1 MDVRL
6 TDLKNFIE
14 ASSCITM
21 GQAAT
26 KLEIS
31 QPALS
36 ESLKRLETDIGAI
49 LFFRSRS
56 GIKLTATGRLFL
68 EKAKTVTSSLKN
80 LNLRAES
87 DQVFAGRSIVI
98 GCHPT
103 VASYSLPKTLSY
115 LKQEASDFKVE
126 LRHDLSRNIQSA
138 VQSGVIDVGLV
149 INPVSVPDLVIKRLA
164 FDYVSIWTA
173 NRSKPFDTII
183 CDSDLF
189 QTQSILKKW
198 KERPQKLISTTQ
210 LDLIARL
217 AYEHIGY
224 GIIPDRAVQLSGLK
238 LYKLENSP
246 SYKDEICLIY
256 RPEFGKQE
264 FENITIEALKQSFIS

>member
-1 MDVRL
+1 MDIRL

-14 ASSCITM
+14 TATCPTL

-49 LFFRSRS
+49 LFFRSRT
-56 GIKLTATGRLFL
+56 GIKLTASGRLFL
-68 EKAKTVTSSLKN
+68 ERAKNVASSLNN
-80 LNLRAES
+80 LNLNKGDES
-87 DQVFAGRSIVI
+87 IFCGRSLVI
-98 GCHPT
+98 GCHST
-103 VASYSLPKTLSY
+103 VASFTLPKALAF
-115 LKQEASDFKVE
+115 LKDKAPDFKVD
-126 LRHDLSRNIQSA
+126 LRHDLSRSIQAS
-138 VQSGVIDVGLV
+138 VQSGAVDVGIV
-149 INPVSVPDLVIKRLA
+149 INPVIVPDLVIKRLG
-164 FDYVSIWTA
+164 FDHVYVWTA
-173 NRSKPFDTII
+173 NKNKTFDTVI

-198 KERPQKLISTTQ
+198 KNKPERLISTSH

-217 AYEHIGY
+217 VNEDLGY
-224 GIIPDRAVQLSGLK
+224 GIIPERAVELSGRR
-238 LYKLENSP
+238 LYKLENAP

-256 RPEFGKQE
+256 RPEFGKQD
-264 FENITIEALKQSFIS
+264 FEKITLEALKQSFIS

>member
-1 MDVRL
+1 MDIRL
-6 TDLKNFIE
+6 NDLKNFIE
-14 ASSCITM
+14 TCSCITM
-21 GQAAT
+21 GQAAL

-36 ESLKRLETDIGAI
+36 ESLKRLESDIGAI

-68 EKAKTVTSSLKN
+68 ERAKNVTSSLKN
-80 LNLRAES
+80 LNLRADSE
-87 DQVFAGRSIVI
+87 QVFAGRSIVI

-103 VASYSLPKTLSY
+103 VASYSLPKALGY
-115 LKQEASDFKVE
+115 LKQKASDFKLE
-126 LRHDLSRNIQSA
+126 LRHNLSRNIQAS
-138 VQSGVIDVGLV
+138 VQSGAIDVGLV

-164 FDYVSIWTA
+164 YDHVSIWTA
-173 NRSKPFDTII
+173 NRSISLDTII

-198 KERPQKLISTTQ
+198 KDRPQKLIATSQ

-217 AYEHIGY
+217 AFEDIGY

-238 LYKLENSP
+238 LYKLKNSP

-264 FENITIEALKQSFIS
+264 FEKITIEALKQGFIS